1 METKKAFSEAR
12 VYVGTYAKYAGGSI
26 EGAWL
31 NISDYNSLEDFLEA
45 CRELHED
52 EDEPEFMF
60 QDWENIPSELISE
73 CGIDGA
79 IFEVQ
84 DELDEDEE
92 APFLAWVEYHGWDIK
107 KDPDRAVDTFRD
119 QYCGEW
125 ESERAYA
132 EQLFDELYLHEIPE
146 HLQSYI
152 DYEAFAR
159 DLFMDGYD
167 YVNGYVFRTY

>member
-31 NISDYNSLEDFLEA
+31 NISDYDSLEDFLEA

-52 EDEPEFMF
+52 EDQPEFMF

-84 DELDEDEE
+84 DELYEYEE
-92 APFLAWVEYHGWDIK
+92 APFLAWAEYNGWDIK
-107 KDPDRAVDTFRD
+107 KDPERAVDTFRD

-125 ESERAYA
+125 DSETAYA
-132 EQLFDELYLHEIPE
+132 E
-146 HLQSYI
+146 
-152 DYEAFAR
+152 
-159 DLFMDGYD
+159 
-167 YVNGYVFRTY
+167 

>member
-31 NISDYNSLEDFLEA
+31 NISDYDSLEDFLEA

-52 EDEPEFMF
+52 EDQPEFMF

-84 DELDEDEE
+84 DELYEYEE
-92 APFLAWVEYHGWDIK
+92 APFLAWAEYKGWDIK
-107 KDPDRAVDTFRD
+107 KDPERAVDTFRD

-125 ESERAYA
+125 DSETAYA
-132 EQLFDELYLHEIPE
+132 EQLFDELYLHDIPSYAR
-146 HLQSYI
+146 SYI
-152 DYEAFAR
+152 NYEAFAR
-159 DLFMDGYD
+159 DLFMYD
-167 YVNGYVFRTY
+167 YDYIEGYVFRTC

>member
-12 VYVGTYAKYAGGSI
+12 VYVGTYAKYNEGSI
-26 EGAWL
+26 FGAWL
-31 NISDYNSLEDFLEA
+31 NISDYDSLEDFLEA
-45 CRELHED
+45 CRELH
-52 EDEPEFMF
+52 
-60 QDWENIPSELISE
+60 
-73 CGIDGA
+73 
-79 IFEVQ
+79 
-84 DELDEDEE
+84 EDEE

-159 DLFMDGYD
+159 ELFMDGYD
-167 YVNGYVFRTY
+167 YVDGYVFRTY

>member
-31 NISDYNSLEDFLEA
+31 NISDYDSLEDFLKA
-45 CRELHED
+45 CRELHKD
-52 EDEPEFMF
+52 EDQPEFMF
-60 QDWENIPSELISE
+60 QDWEHIPSELISE

-84 DELDEDEE
+84 DELYEDEK
-92 APFLAWVEYHGWDIK
+92 APFLAWVEFHGWDIK

-119 QYCGEW
+119 RYYGKW
-125 ESERAYA
+125 DSETSFE
-132 EQLFDELYLHEIPE
+132 EQLFDELYLHDIP
-146 HLQSYI
+146 SYARDYI
-152 DYEAFAR
+152 NYEAFAR
-159 DLFMDGYD
+159 DLFMYD
-167 YVNGYVFRTY
+167 YDYIEGYVFRTY